1 MSLIIETRKL
11 LNSQLLL
18 GYHDVLLYYMAL
30 APWKIEFIF
39 IGGSLLMSLAL
50 PNTNVFKSLSHVHTE
65 TPNHTY
71 QV

>member
-1 MSLIIETRKL
+1 MLLIIETRKF

-18 GYHDVLLYYMAL
+18 GYHDVLVYYVAL
-30 APWKIEFIF
+30 APWKIELMF
-39 IGGSLLMSLAL
+39 IGGSLLINLAL
-50 PNTNVFKSLSHVHTE
+50 CNTNVLRNLSHVHTE